1 MMMVVRSLRWTL
13 DYTIPTQKRGDWRK
27 QKWSRLRWAWEGW
40 YGEQVTIIH
49 KTGNTKAVADM
60 KMQGNIIEETQ
71 VEMEQHSPQELER
84 LEDESGIDYRHVEM
98 N

>member
-1 MMMVVRSLRWTL
+1 
-13 DYTIPTQKRGDWRK
+13 
-27 QKWSRLRWAWEGW
+27 
-40 YGEQVTIIH
+40 
-49 KTGNTKAVADM
+49 M